1 MFLITFLVILNL
13 FISFFNARSV
23 GRIWAESKALGG
35 FIRLVVWAGAIQSAV
50 GFTYCYS
57 IVLGALLYI
66 TGIFPKEVFTFMMSF
81 VYIAII
87 VPLIGSA
94 IIITIES
101 WIVFF
106 REKSLVNGGIT
117 VWNTFATIHDTYHA
131 INSFGTVLKTVS
143 GGFKTIFES
152 NGDDDD
158 IKVKIILLAIFVAI
172 IALGAGIFS
181 TVLIIKKYTSSLPI
195 PEGSCA

>member
-1 MFLITFLVILNL
+1 MAFITFLVILNL

-57 IVLGALLYI
+57 IVLGALFYI
-66 TGIFPKEVFTFMMSF
+66 IGILPKEAFTFMMSF

-117 VWNTFATIHDTYHA
+117 VWNTFATIHDTYRA
-131 INSFGTVLKTVS
+131 INSFGTICKTVFS
-143 GGFKTIFES
+143 GFGEIFKS
-152 NGDDDD
+152 NGDDDE
-158 IKVKIILLAIFVAI
+158 IKVKIILLAILVAI

-181 TVLIIKKYTSSLPI
+181 TVFIIKKYTSSIPI
-195 PEGSCA
+195 PERSYV